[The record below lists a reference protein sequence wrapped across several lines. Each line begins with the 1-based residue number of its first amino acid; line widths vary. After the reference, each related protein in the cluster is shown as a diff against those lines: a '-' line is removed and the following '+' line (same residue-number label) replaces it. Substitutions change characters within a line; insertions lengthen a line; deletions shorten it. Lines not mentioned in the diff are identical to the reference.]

1 MGRTS
6 SRDKEKFQL
15 TNMAKDEKKLLIEY
29 NKMRDPGCWLEGKSE
44 TAWLR
49 PQRRHY
55 PFSNR
60 NSAEIFKIVKHEYIS
75 DRASWITIGPP
86 ENKEKRHFPE
96 KSHAIF
102 G

>member
-1 MGRTS
+1 LQMLWTTTPIVPDHWLGY
-6 SRDKEKFQL
+6 
-15 TNMAKDEKKLLIEY
+15 EKKLLIEY
-29 NKMRDPGCWLEGKSE
+29 NKLRDPGCWLEGKSE

-75 DRASWITIGPP
+75 DRASWITIAPP
-86 ENKEKRHFPE
+86 ENKEKRFVFP
-96 KSHAIF
+96 F
-102 G
+102 GQ